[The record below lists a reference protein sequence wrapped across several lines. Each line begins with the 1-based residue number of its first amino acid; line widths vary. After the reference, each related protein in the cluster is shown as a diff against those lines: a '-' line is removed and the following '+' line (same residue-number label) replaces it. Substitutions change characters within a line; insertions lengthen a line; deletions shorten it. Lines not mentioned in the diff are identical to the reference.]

1 MLDSLAFV
9 IVKPRDNKKTPASA
23 CCAGYCLPA
32 IDTAMHST
40 GGVPS
45 SMREAF
51 GRDLALV
58 IFLVFLFASPFTS
71 AAQTKESRTADI
83 QAHLQRAQN
92 ALRKNQPE
100 VAATELRA
108 VLALDPQNAD
118 ALANLGVIAFFQGDC
133 RAASQD
139 FSRALAVRPAITQAK
154 ALLGI
159 CEIRLGNGAGA
170 ALLQSS
176 FTELKDKKLR
186 TEVGMELA
194 DFYYREG
201 DFDHASPLLQSL
213 VEDNPDDI
221 NVLYLAQRVY
231 TEMAGDI
238 VNKLA
243 VEAPGSAR
251 MQEVIAERLVNEG
264 DIQGAIEHYKKAL
277 AIDPHLA
284 GVHFELGESILQL
297 TPADP
302 RAQAEAEKEIE
313 TARAKE
319 GDSAAIECQ
328 LGRIA
333 LLRADAEQAH
343 VHYQRAFQFSPGN
356 AEAQLGLGSVL
367 MKMQK
372 PQEALKYL
380 RMAVQTDPLNSEAH
394 YQLAMTYRELQMPDD
409 AEKQMRL
416 FQEIKQTMDQVR
428 TLYRQMNRQPKSSE
442 ASPPAPLR

>member
-1 MLDSLAFV
+1 MPDSLASL
-9 IVKPRDNKKTPASA
+9 IVKPLNNKKNPASVRR
-23 CCAGYCLPA
+23 AGDCLA
-32 IDTAMHST
+32 ATDTAMHST
-40 GGVPS
+40 GGAPS
-45 SMREAF
+45 SSRAVF
-51 GRDLALV
+51 GLNLALV

-71 AAQTKESRTADI
+71 AAQTGRSRTADI

-92 ALRKNQPE
+92 ALKNNQPE

-176 FTELKDKKLR
+176 YSEIKDKKLR

-201 DFDHASPLLQSL
+201 DFDRASPLLQSL

-231 TEMAGDI
+231 TEMADGI

-264 DIQGAIEHYKKAL
+264 DVQGAIKHYKKAL

-333 LLRADAEQAH
+333 LLRGDTEQAH
-343 VHYQRAFQFSPGN
+343 VHYQHAFQLNPGN

-394 YQLAMTYRELQMPDD
+394 YQLAMTYRNLQMPDD

-428 TLYRQMNRQPKSSE
+428 TLYRQMNQQPKSSE
-442 ASPPAPLR
+442 ASPPAPSR

>member
-1 MLDSLAFV
+1 MPDPLASV
-9 IVKPRDNKKTPASA
+9 IVKPRDNKKNPVSA
-23 CCAGYCLPA
+23 RCAGYCLAA
-32 IDTAMHST
+32 IDAALQS
-40 GGVPS
+40 GKSAPS
-45 SMREAF
+45 SSRAAF
-51 GRDLALV
+51 GWDLAIV

-71 AAQTKESRTADI
+71 AAQTGRSRTADI
-83 QAHLQRAQN
+83 QAHLQRAQH
-92 ALRKNQPE
+92 ALRNNQPE

-108 VLALDPQNAD
+108 VLTLDPQNAD

-176 FTELKDKKLR
+176 YSELKDKKLR

-201 DFDHASPLLQSL
+201 DLDRASPLLQSL
-213 VEDNPDDI
+213 VEGNPDDI

-231 TEMAGDI
+231 TEMASGI

-251 MQEVIAERLVNEG
+251 MQQVIAERLVNEG
-264 DIQGAIEHYKKAL
+264 NIQGAIEHYKKAL

-313 TARAKE
+313 TARTKE

-333 LLRADAEQAH
+333 LLRADVEQAH

-380 RMAVQTDPLNSEAH
+380 RIAVQTDPLNSEAH

-409 AEKQMRL
+409 SEKQMRL
-416 FQEIKQTMDQVR
+416 FQEIKQAMDQVR
-428 TLYRQMNRQPKSSE
+428 TLYRQMNRQTEPPGT
-442 ASPPAPLR
+442 SPPAASR